1 LFDKPASCSTK
12 GEQEVTPR
20 LIQDKDQETSGELRK
35 KPGRA
40 TSMKAK
46 IEAAAMAAKAEVA
59 ATEAKPE
66 FIAQHTVV
74 SGDSL
79 GKIALQHY
87 GSGSK
92 DKWMLI
98 YEANKEVIGDDP
110 SLIRVGQVLQ
120 IPKLPTD

>member
-1 LFDKPASCSTK
+1 M
-12 GEQEVTPR
+12 TPR

-35 KPGRA
+35 KPKRPA
-40 TSMKAK
+40 VMKAKAEAADIKAK
-46 IEAAAMAAKAEVA
+46 IEAAALAAKAEAA
-59 ATEAKPE
+59 ATEAEPE

-98 YEANKEVIGDDP
+98 YEANKEAIGDDP